1 MKQIFLNKIELQGS
15 IGSMRIN
22 EVQGKKVIN
31 FSLRTE
37 RMNRITEE
45 NVVCETTWHNVVAWQ
60 GPTIDEAIFSAQKDE
75 SVHLTGIVRSNRYTA
90 SDGTERTFTEVLANH
105 LTCNPAEEEN
115 KIQDGTWKFTYDEE
129 IADREKCH
137 FIGVIS
143 NGKHCLF
150 YKTWETDGT
159 EMVSI
164 YASIMNLMDDESPEL
179 TYPWTAE
186 NDRMVIKALN
196 SLEENETHRFCGE
209 NSILHE
215 IKFKKH
221 E

>member
-60 GPTIDEAIFSAQKDE
+60 GPTIDEAIFSAQKGE
-75 SVHLTGIVRSNRYTA
+75 SVHLTGIIRNNRYTA
-90 SDGTERTFTEVLANH
+90 SDGTERSFTEVLANH
-105 LTCNPAEEEN
+105 LTCNPTEGEN
-115 KIQDGTWKFTYDEE
+115 KIQDDTWKFTYDEE
-129 IADREKCH
+129 IADRERCH

-143 NGKHCLF
+143 NGKHFLF

-159 EMVSI
+159 EMISI
-164 YASIMNLMDDESPEL
+164 YASIMNLMNDESPEL

-215 IKFKKH
+215 IFKNK
-221 E
+221 